1 MYNVDDMPPIDGGEL
16 EQLIDEHVQHEE
28 FLFFRINHGDDLDWI
43 LGEAEDYECFCTAC
57 QQHFAEDRKSGPA
70 KHWTECPKCG
80 HRVTPRQWRQGGA
93 CESVRFAFHFFQRG
107 YGRAVWLSSVQVTMN
122 RRFTESKY
130 EGFEY
135 ARYCFFDG
143 GARKWTRGRDYFF
156 GEHPWTPVKAMEL
169 KHWSPGYGRYCDDC
183 WAPPTADELAGSCIE
198 YAQVEQAYTALD
210 DLTGYLALYCR
221 YPAAVEHLVKR
232 GFIFWRRE
240 RENRGGALFQRLI
253 NLRANSPKKLFR
265 GLDRAD
271 LRVLLA
277 SKASLG
283 SALFYRELRR
293 AGAGRA
299 DKDSVFFATKAS
311 AVLLDFSQFSAL
323 CADFGQTPKE
333 VRKYI
338 ERQARRA
345 DQMLHAA
352 LVELRDYREQLDR
365 LGLDGG
371 RLPPDL
377 HEAHMR
383 LTRREAQLMHHA
395 ENAKFRAR
403 RHLLR
408 WMNWRHG
415 GCFIRPVD
423 SAEEIVREG
432 EEQDNC
438 VASYA
443 DRHANG
449 ETIIMLLRQ
458 CSAPGTS
465 WHTVEIDP
473 KTLDCLQCYGYKN
486 RKRTPDAAEF
496 MDAYINHLREAAR
509 MNGRKVM

>member
-1 MYNVDDMPPIDGGEL
+1 M
-16 EQLIDEHVQHEE
+16 
-28 FLFFRINHGDDLDWI
+28 
-43 LGEAEDYECFCTAC
+43 
-57 QQHFAEDRKSGPA
+57 DRA
-70 KHWTECPKCG
+70 
-80 HRVTPRQWRQGGA
+80 
-93 CESVRFAFHFFQRG
+93 
-107 YGRAVWLSSVQVTMN
+107 L
-122 RRFTESKY
+122 
-130 EGFEY
+130 
-135 ARYCFFDG
+135 
-143 GARKWTRGRDYFF
+143 
-156 GEHPWTPVKAMEL
+156 PVKQIGMTT
-169 KHWSPGYGRYCDDC
+169 WPYGMGNYYPSYLAIDS
-183 WAPPTADELAGSCIE
+183 DELRGSCLE
-198 YAQVEQAYTALD
+198 YSCLNSANYALE
-210 DLTGYLALYCR
+210 DLASYLALYCR

-232 GFIFWRRE
+232 GFISWLRE

-253 NLRANSPKKLFR
+253 NLRADSPKKLFR

-271 LRVLLA
+271 LRMLLDTN
-277 SKASLG
+277 ASLG

-299 DKDSVFFATKAS
+299 DKDSVFFAMTAS
-311 AVLLDFSQFSAL
+311 AVLLEFSQFSAL
-323 CADFGQTPKE
+323 CADFGQTPKK

-345 DQMLHAA
+345 DQTLHAA

-383 LTRREAQLMHHA
+383 LTRREAHLKHHT

-408 WMNWRHG
+408 WMKWRHG
-415 GCFIRPVD
+415 GCFIRPID

-432 EEQDNC
+432 EEQNNC

-443 DRHANG
+443 GRHANG
-449 ETIIMLLRQ
+449 KTIIMVLRL
-458 CSAPGTS
+458 CSAPGKS

-473 KTLDCLQCYGYKN
+473 KTLGCVQCYAQGN
-486 RKRTPDAAEF
+486 RRRTPEAAEF
-496 MDAYINHLREAAR
+496 MEAYIDHLREAAK

>member
-16 EQLIDEHVQHEE
+16 EQLIDEHVPHGEY
-28 FLFFRINHGDDLDWI
+28 LFFRRNPGDDLDPF
-43 LGEAEDYECFCTAC
+43 LGHEDGYECFCTSC
-57 QQHFAEDRKSGPA
+57 RGHFVRPLKEGPA
-70 KHWTECPKCG
+70 SHWGLCPVCRG
-80 HRVTPRQWRQGGA
+80 AVTPKRWGDGNAKFLAAEAFLFSFFLRGRGREVWLVSMQVRMNPRFLENKYCAREVSRIVFFEGGA
-93 CESVRFAFHFFQRG
+93 KRWRFDFMDN
-107 YGRAVWLSSVQVTMN
+107 VWPVKRIAMPRWQ
-122 RRFTESKY
+122 FGCY
-130 EGFEY
+130 
-135 ARYCFFDG
+135 G
-143 GARKWTRGRDYFF
+143 GAYPSYLAIDS
-156 GEHPWTPVKAMEL
+156 AEL
-169 KHWSPGYGRYCDDC
+169 R
-183 WAPPTADELAGSCIE
+183 GSCLE
-198 YAQVEQAYTALD
+198 YSCLDSANYALE
-210 DLTGYLALYCR
+210 DLASYLALYCR

-232 GFIFWRRE
+232 GFIFWLRE
-240 RENRGGALFQRLI
+240 RESRGGALFQRVI
-253 NLRANSPKKLFR
+253 NLRADSPKKLFR

-271 LRVLLA
+271 LRVLLVA
-277 SKASLG
+277 KASLG

-299 DKDSVFFATKAS
+299 DKDSVFFAMTAS
-311 AVLLDFSQFSAL
+311 AVLYDFSQFSAL
-323 CADFGQTPKE
+323 CADFGESPKE

-345 DQMLHAA
+345 DQTLHAA

-395 ENAKFRAR
+395 ENVKFRAR

-408 WMNWRHG
+408 WMKWRHG

-443 DRHANG
+443 GRHADG
-449 ETIIMLLRQ
+449 KAIIMVLRL
-458 CSAPGTS
+458 CSAPSRS

-473 KTLDCLQCYGYKN
+473 KTLDCIQCYAQGN
-486 RKRTPDAAEF
+486 RRRTPEAAAF
-496 MDAYINHLREAAR
+496 MNAYLVHLREAAK

>member
-16 EQLIDEHVQHEE
+16 EQLIDEHVQHREY
-28 FLFFRINHGDDLDWI
+28 LFFRRNPGDDLDPF
-43 LGEAEDYECFCTAC
+43 LGHEDGYECFCTRC
-57 QQHFAEDRKSGPA
+57 REHFVQPLKSGPA
-70 KHWTECPKCG
+70 SKWKFCPHCRGEIHPSRWNGSKFLAAEAFLFSFFLRG
-80 HRVTPRQWRQGGA
+80 QGR
-93 CESVRFAFHFFQRG
+93 E
-107 YGRAVWLSSVQVTMN
+107 VWLVSVQVRMN
-122 RRFTESKY
+122 PHFLESKY
-130 EGFEY
+130 CIREA
-135 ARYCFFDG
+135 ARIVFFDG
-143 GARKWTRGRDYFF
+143 GAKKWKFNYVDRAL
-156 GEHPWTPVKAMEL
+156 PVKQIGMTT
-169 KHWSPGYGRYCDDC
+169 WPYGMGNYYPSYLAIDS
-183 WAPPTADELAGSCIE
+183 DELRGSCLE
-198 YAQVEQAYTALD
+198 YSCLNSANYALE
-210 DLTGYLALYCR
+210 DLASYLALYCR

-232 GFIFWRRE
+232 GFISWLRE

-253 NLRANSPKKLFR
+253 NLRADSPKKLFR

-271 LRVLLA
+271 LRMLLDTN
-277 SKASLG
+277 ASLG

-299 DKDSVFFATKAS
+299 DKDSVFFAMTAS
-311 AVLLDFSQFSAL
+311 AVLLEFSQFSAL
-323 CADFGQTPKE
+323 CADFGQTPKK

-345 DQMLHAA
+345 DQTLHAA

-371 RLPPDL
+371 RLLPDL

-383 LTRREAQLMHHA
+383 LTRREMRLKNR
-395 ENAKFRAR
+395 ESNEKFRAR

-408 WMNWRHG
+408 WMKWRHG
-415 GCFIRPVD
+415 GCFIRPID

-432 EEQDNC
+432 EKQNNC

-443 DRHANG
+443 GRHADG
-449 ETIIMLLRQ
+449 KTIIMVLRL
-458 CSAPGTS
+458 CSAPGKS

-473 KTLDCLQCYGYKN
+473 KTLDCVQCYAQGN
-486 RKRTPDAAEF
+486 RRRTPEAAAF
-496 MDAYINHLREAAR
+496 MNAYLVHLRETAK

>member
-16 EQLIDEHVQHEE
+16 EQLIDEHVQHREY
-28 FLFFRINHGDDLDWI
+28 LFFRRNPGDDLDPF
-43 LGEAEDYECFCTAC
+43 LGHEDGYECFCTRC
-57 QQHFAEDRKSGPA
+57 REHFVQPLKSGPA
-70 KHWTECPKCG
+70 SKWKFCPHCRGEIHPSRWNGSKFLAAEAFLFSFFLRG
-80 HRVTPRQWRQGGA
+80 QGR
-93 CESVRFAFHFFQRG
+93 E
-107 YGRAVWLSSVQVTMN
+107 VWLVSVQVRMN
-122 RRFTESKY
+122 PHFLESKY
-130 EGFEY
+130 CIREA
-135 ARYCFFDG
+135 ARIVFFDG
-143 GARKWTRGRDYFF
+143 GAKKWKFNYVDRAL
-156 GEHPWTPVKAMEL
+156 PVKQIGMTT
-169 KHWSPGYGRYCDDC
+169 WPYGMGNYYPSYLAIDS
-183 WAPPTADELAGSCIE
+183 DELRGSCLE
-198 YAQVEQAYTALD
+198 YSCLNSANYALE
-210 DLTGYLALYCR
+210 DLASYLALYCR

-232 GFIFWRRE
+232 GFISWLRE

-253 NLRANSPKKLFR
+253 NLRADSPKKLFR

-271 LRVLLA
+271 LRMLLDTN
-277 SKASLG
+277 ASLG

-299 DKDSVFFATKAS
+299 DKDSVFFAMTAS
-311 AVLLDFSQFSAL
+311 AVLLEFSQFSAL
-323 CADFGQTPKE
+323 CADFGQTPKK

-345 DQMLHAA
+345 DQTLHAA

-383 LTRREAQLMHHA
+383 LTRREAHLKHHT

-408 WMNWRHG
+408 WMKWRHG
-415 GCFIRPVD
+415 GCFIRPID

-432 EEQDNC
+432 EEQNNC

-443 DRHANG
+443 GRHANG
-449 ETIIMLLRQ
+449 KTIIMVLRL
-458 CSAPGTS
+458 CSAPGKS

-473 KTLDCLQCYGYKN
+473 KTLGCVQGYAQGN
-486 RKRTPDAAEF
+486 RRRTPEAAEF
-496 MDAYINHLREAAR
+496 MEAYIDHLREAAK

>member
-16 EQLIDEHVQHEE
+16 EQLIDEHVQHREY
-28 FLFFRINHGDDLDWI
+28 LFFRRNPGDDLDPF
-43 LGEAEDYECFCTAC
+43 LGHEDGYECFCTRC
-57 QQHFAEDRKSGPA
+57 REHFVQPLKSGPPS
-70 KHWTECPKCG
+70 KWKFCPHCRGEIHPSRWNGSKFLAAEAFLFSFFLRG
-80 HRVTPRQWRQGGA
+80 QGR
-93 CESVRFAFHFFQRG
+93 E
-107 YGRAVWLSSVQVTMN
+107 VWLVSVQVRMN
-122 RRFTESKY
+122 PHFLESKY
-130 EGFEY
+130 CICEA
-135 ARYCFFDG
+135 ARIVFFDG
-143 GARKWTRGRDYFF
+143 GAKKWKFNYVDRAL
-156 GEHPWTPVKAMEL
+156 PVKQIGMTTWHYGMGNYYPSYLAIDSAEL
-169 KHWSPGYGRYCDDC
+169 R
-183 WAPPTADELAGSCIE
+183 GSCLE
-198 YAQVEQAYTALD
+198 YSCLDSANYALE
-210 DLTGYLALYCR
+210 DLASYLALYCR

-232 GFIFWRRE
+232 GFISWLRE

-253 NLRANSPKKLFR
+253 NLRADSPKKLFR

-271 LRVLLA
+271 LRMLLDTN
-277 SKASLG
+277 ASLG

-299 DKDSVFFATKAS
+299 DKDSVFFAMTAS
-311 AVLLDFSQFSAL
+311 AVLLEFSQFSAL
-323 CADFGQTPKE
+323 CADFRQTPKK

-345 DQMLHAA
+345 DQTLHAA

-408 WMNWRHG
+408 WMKWRYG

-443 DRHANG
+443 GRHADG
-449 ETIIMLLRQ
+449 KTIIMVLRL
-458 CSAPGTS
+458 CSAPSRS
-465 WHTVEIDP
+465 WHTVEVDP
-473 KTLDCLQCYGYKN
+473 KTLDCIQCYGYKN
-486 RKRTPDAAEF
+486 RAWTPEAAEF
-496 MDAYINHLREAAR
+496 MEAYIDHLRETAK